1 MRSLLRLPSGSV
13 RELLCLVA
21 VAAQRGIGRH
31 ERKSRVPMMT
41 VPIDNNL
48 VLVAALMLRPYFAS
62 SMLAGAQRGLLS
74 TLVCDLVIQ

>member
-1 MRSLLRLPSGSV
+1 MRSLLQLPSGSV

-48 VLVAALMLRPYFAS
+48 VLVAVLMLRPYFAYRCSRAPSGVFFRLS
-62 SMLAGAQRGLLS
+62 S
-74 TLVCDLVIQ
+74 VIL